1 MKKLLTISLMSA
13 AVAAAGSAQARDGD
27 TVRIGVDVPYVP
39 MEYRTPEGELTG
51 FDIELGNA
59 LCEQAGLECRW
70 VEQSWDGIIPGLMS
84 RRFDAVMSA
93 MTINEERRQQVLFSD
108 PYLVPPS
115 AWFVPADSNI
125 ESTSQQDLEGASV
138 GVQRGTVQDNY
149 VTDQY
154 GDVAD
159 IQRYASADDVAVD
172 MDTGRLDAA
181 FLDFPT
187 GQAALLE
194 EGEYETLGEMLT
206 EPEEYFGEGFGIAF
220 RQRDEALAEQFN
232 QALQALRDDGTYETL
247 HDKYFGEE
255 TSDAPTAAN

>member
-1 MKKLLTISLMSA
+1 MKNLLTISLMSA
-13 AVAAAGSAQARDGD
+13 ALATAATAQARDGD

-59 LCEQAGLECRW
+59 LCEQAELQCRW
-70 VEQSWDGIIPGLMS
+70 VEQSWDGLIPGLMS
-84 RRFDAVMSA
+84 RRFDAIMSA
-93 MTINEERRQQVLFSD
+93 MTINEARRQQVLFSE
-108 PYLVPPS
+108 PYLVVPS
-115 AWFVPADSNI
+115 AWFVPADSDI
-125 ESTSQQDLEGASV
+125 ASTSQQDLEGASV

-149 VTDQY
+149 VTDRY

-181 FLDFPT
+181 FLDLPT
-187 GQAALLE
+187 GQAALIE
-194 EGEYETLGEMLT
+194 DGDYQTLGERLT

-220 RQRDEALAEQFN
+220 RQRDSALAEQFN
-232 QALQALRDDGTYETL
+232 QALQALRDDGTYDML
-247 HDKYFGEE
+247 HDKYFGED
-255 TSDAPTAAN
+255 TNDAPAAN